1 MIQIK
6 EKSQIIYYKQLYK
19 TYLDLN
25 VVFYDFVPS

>member
-6 EKSQIIYYKQLYK
+6 EKSQIIYYKQLDK

-25 VVFYDFVPS
+25 VVFYDFVLS